1 MNKLFK
7 IYTCLINLQYWRAY
21 FNLISPLFEFDDL
34 IKNLGNIDKLVDVGS
49 NKGQLGLIVRNYNP
63 NCKIYSF
70 EPQKEFLN
78 LQKKLFFNNSIF
90 FNLCLGSK
98 NFNTNFNITNRKDS
112 SSLLKPIYFNNTKYK
127 IINKINVKV
136 RRLDNLIKLDN
147 KKITLM
153 KLDVQGYEMEVL
165 QGSTKFLKN
174 INYLIIEI
182 SSQKIYH
189 NQKNYKNIFN
199 FLIKNKFKIVK
210 IFNKNKINKKI
221 FQKDV
226 LFKKITI

>member
-90 FNLCLGSK
+90 YNLCLPRG
-98 NFNTNFNITNRKDS
+98 
-112 SSLLKPIYFNNTKYK
+112 
-127 IINKINVKV
+127 
-136 RRLDNLIKLDN
+136 
-147 KKITLM
+147 
-153 KLDVQGYEMEVL
+153 
-165 QGSTKFLKN
+165 
-174 INYLIIEI
+174 
-182 SSQKIYH
+182 
-189 NQKNYKNIFN
+189 
-199 FLIKNKFKIVK
+199 IVYP
-210 IFNKNKINKKI
+210 FE
-221 FQKDV
+221 
-226 LFKKITI
+226 